1 MVKVKLVKGGITL
14 LLLNTEVNSLTFT
27 TLDTSVS
34 VDLVFPE
41 VPWQDL
47 TVGGTPIS
55 VKVKDNVVVA
65 LLTTSHLRI
74 NNSYL
79 GEMYA

>member
-1 MVKVKLVKGGITL
+1 M
-14 LLLNTEVNSLTFT
+14 LLLNTEINSKTFT
-27 TLDTSVS
+27 VLPTTVS
-34 VDLVFPE
+34 VDTVFPDTE
-41 VPWQDL
+41 WKDL
-47 TVGGTPIS
+47 TVGGTPVS

-74 NNSYL
+74 HNSYL

>member
-1 MVKVKLVKGGITL
+1 ML
-14 LLLNTEVNSLTFT
+14 LLGTQINSLTFT
-27 TLDTSVS
+27 TLPTSVS
-34 VDLVFPE
+34 VDTVFPDTE
-41 VPWQDL
+41 WKDL

-74 NNSYL
+74 NNAYL
-79 GEMYA
+79 NGIYQ